1 MVRVVAVI
9 DWDQIVA
16 DQPDACGGE
25 AWIQVRG
32 ELKGIGSWRGGRVRV
47 TDASVARSHEMSP
60 NPRSLVSLS
69 DASRIAHRS
78 RIPRGLRCLPC
89 S

>member
-1 MVRVVAVI
+1 MAVVRVVAVI

-32 ELKGIGSWRGGRVRV
+32 ELKGIGSWRGA
-47 TDASVARSHEMSP
+47 ASG
-60 NPRSLVSLS
+60 SLMLVW
-69 DASRIAHRS
+69 
-78 RIPRGLRCLPC
+78 RGLTK
-89 S
+89 